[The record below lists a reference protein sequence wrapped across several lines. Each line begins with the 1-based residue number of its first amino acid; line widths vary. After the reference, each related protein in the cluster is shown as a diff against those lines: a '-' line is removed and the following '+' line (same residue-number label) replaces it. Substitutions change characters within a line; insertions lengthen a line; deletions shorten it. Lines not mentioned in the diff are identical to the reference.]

1 MLLFSGRGEPKYDI
15 VPQTTSETP
24 AHARS
29 SHGLRGRRTNNAKSS
44 GQQRDSDS
52 QGSSGSLQG
61 VSIGNGKSEYNLLI
75 ENLVMLPR
83 CFRGVKKISRARL
96 IAYRASAEFLTF
108 HRCSLV
114 QIENNCWPVG
124 LFFRHLRMFVK
135 SSLPSE
141 AAFTKRISSEVEN
154 G

>member
-1 MLLFSGRGEPKYDI
+1 MKRSYVLTCFLFLGREEPKYDI

-61 VSIGNGKSEYNLLI
+61 VSIGNGKSEHQSVDC
-75 ENLVMLPR
+75 E
-83 CFRGVKKISRARL
+83 
-96 IAYRASAEFLTF
+96 
-108 HRCSLV
+108 CSLT
-114 QIENNCWPVG
+114 CY
-124 LFFRHLRMFVK
+124 FRVPL
-135 SSLPSE
+135 
-141 AAFTKRISSEVEN
+141 VE
-154 G
+154 